1 MEGSVPE
8 VVEGYDAEQ
17 GPEEEDGDEAGD
29 GAGLELENPVL
40 IYSLAVV
47 AMLMLHHLL
56 FPVRARPIESAQN
69 QRRRE

>member
-8 VVEGYDAEQ
+8 VVGGDDAEQ

-40 IYSLAVV
+40 IHPLAVEV
-47 AMLMLHHLL
+47 MLMLHHL
-56 FPVRARPIESAQN
+56 FSR
-69 QRRRE
+69 